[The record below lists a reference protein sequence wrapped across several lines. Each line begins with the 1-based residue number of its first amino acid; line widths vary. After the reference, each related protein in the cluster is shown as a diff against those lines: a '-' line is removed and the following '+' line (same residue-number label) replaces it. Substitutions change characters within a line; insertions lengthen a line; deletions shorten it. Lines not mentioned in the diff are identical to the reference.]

1 MTFFAMVL
9 YGVTRIAAPFGF
21 LTPLQDYRATVSG
34 FALSRDGSVGII
46 LRRKGTIDPDWRC
59 LVIAR
64 NGRRRLLPR
73 PPSSLLA
80 VPLTE
85 NPDTFPPSYLSYD
98 ELAFA
103 DDGTL
108 FLTTRLAT
116 GMHGL
121 WTAGIVSWNGSV
133 WRNPVPSKPIP
144 GYTGNDVELVA
155 ATSSERFVAT
165 EDFNDSVLNLD
176 RFSDPH
182 YEEVKSLIVDGR
194 NIVSLGYGFATAM
207 KGGFVVG
214 YSYGARDREYP
225 DGTIRPSTALMWQ
238 DGWRTTLGP
247 GVARGVDARGDA
259 VGDDDATTATGRGR
273 PTLWR
278 HGRAIRLSD
287 ASGSAM
293 AISDDGTIVG
303 TIESGAFAASA
314 SDPTG
319 SLLHLDEH
327 LVDRSWHVD
336 GAYAIAESGRILA
349 VGSRKNGPKQLLILD
364 PLFRKRPAGSDLG
377 THRGTHSIVHPISDN
392 ASDFR

>member
-1 MTFFAMVL
+1 MVL

-21 LTPLQDYRATVSG
+21 LTPLQDYRDPGSG

-80 VPLTE
+80 VSLTK
-85 NPDTFPPSYLSYD
+85 NPDTDPPSYLSYD

-194 NIVSLGYGFATAM
+194 NFVSLGYGFATAM

-247 GVARGVDARGDA
+247 GVGRRRARRCRRRRRCDNGDRPRPTDALAPRTRHPVERRLRQCDGDLGRRHDRRNDRERGVRGERVRPDGLTAPLGRTSRRPFLARRWGVRHRGKRKNPRRRQPKKRTEA
-259 VGDDDATTATGRGR
+259 ATDPRS
-273 PTLWR
+273 PLP
-278 HGRAIRLSD
+278 
-287 ASGSAM
+287 
-293 AISDDGTIVG
+293 
-303 TIESGAFAASA
+303 EAARWFGPWNA
-314 SDPTG
+314 PRYA
-319 SLLHLDEH
+319 L
-327 LVDRSWHVD
+327 DRS
-336 GAYAIAESGRILA
+336 
-349 VGSRKNGPKQLLILD
+349 P
-364 PLFRKRPAGSDLG
+364 
-377 THRGTHSIVHPISDN
+377 
-392 ASDFR
+392 DFR